1 MLIQDFLGCRS
12 GSACSP
18 GSGGAVS
25 AEALGESRR
34 LAPGPSEEESPQRLP
49 PGSAVS
55 RPEGAKGSGHF
66 LSLARRIYR
75 CGWTQVDRPLPVYG
89 CGWTPD
95 GQDPPCLR
103 LWVGGPEVDIK
114 QSLSSQL
121 SCRAWSLPDLTCDP
135 AEGFHH
141 PGYSRLVNA
150 HSMTPGDP
158 WNPPPPLHPSS

>member
-25 AEALGESRR
+25 TEALGESRR

-89 CGWTPD
+89 CGWAPG
-95 GQDPPCLR
+95 GQIPPLLQLWVDPGGQTPPCLW
-103 LWVGGPEVDIK
+103 LWVDPRWTGPSLFTAVGGWTRGGHQAKPF
-114 QSLSSQL
+114 
-121 SCRAWSLPDLTCDP
+121 LPAVL
-135 AEGFHH
+135 
-141 PGYSRLVNA
+141 
-150 HSMTPGDP
+150 
-158 WNPPPPLHPSS
+158 